1 MPAKRQPS
9 ARPRVKVFE
18 APKLRTIGQVFRY
31 TFEHKWGGTSGE
43 EPNRINADVVMEI
56 FGASCPVKH
65 VSEAWFWNQLRTEYK
80 KLKPKN
86 SPATLNRVTGC
97 LKTAVKFTRIAG
109 CHTHVEHQASTKIPE
124 KKVRFSYYTREAV
137 EQFHHYAW
145 DHLEDPY
152 LAHAIYMAVYTGMR
166 QGEMLR
172 LRCAD
177 IDFDREVPV
186 IWVGGNPDLGQT
198 TKNGDYREMP
208 ICPELNDSAIWLKR
222 HCSRRDQ
229 NLFAQYEPTKAGGKL
244 LRDHFRL
251 ILELPCF
258 GDKYANK
265 KQFTWHTLRHTFA
278 TWLGEANSSATVAEI
293 GGWKDR
299 KMVERYCH
307 ATDAAKQRAI
317 NTFGKAVA
325 AGQQT
330 PALPSGLDKLLTL
343 DPGKLDRL
351 LKLAAV
357 AESF

>member
-278 TWLGEANSSATVAEI
+278 TWLGEQNSSATVAEI

-317 NTFGKAVA
+317 NTFGRAVA

-343 DPGKLDRL
+343 EPDKLDRL

>member
-31 TFEHKWGGTSGE
+31 TFEHKWAGSSGE

-65 VSEAWFWNQLRTEYK
+65 VTEAWFWNQLRTEYK
-80 KLKPKN
+80 KLKPGNKL
-86 SPATLNRVTGC
+86 ATMNRVTGC
-97 LKTAVKFTRIAG
+97 LKTAVKFTRVAG

-124 KKVRFSYYTREAV
+124 PKVRHSYYTREAV
-137 EQFHHYAW
+137 KQFHHYAF

-152 LAHAIYMAVYTGMR
+152 LAHGIYVAVYTGMR
-166 QGEMLR
+166 QAEMLR

-177 IDFDREVPV
+177 IDFEYTVPT
-186 IWVGGNPDLGQT
+186 IWVGGNPDIGLT
-198 TKNGDYREMP
+198 TKNGEYREMG
-208 ICPELNDSAIWLKR
+208 ICPELMESAEWLKS
-222 HCSRRDQ
+222 HCTRRDQ

-258 GDKYANK
+258 GDKYANRE
-265 KQFTWHTLRHTFA
+265 QYCWHTLRHTFA
-278 TWLGEANSSATVAEI
+278 TWLGEHNSSATVAEI

-307 ATDAAKQRAI
+307 ATDAAKRHAI
-317 NTFGKAVA
+317 NTFGKAKA
-325 AGQQT
+325 QAEQT
-330 PALPSGLDKLLTL
+330 PAIPGGLDKLLTL
-343 DPGKLDRL
+343 DPAKLDMLR
-351 LKLAAV
+351 KLAEV
-357 AESF
+357 AGSL